1 MISSTKSK
9 PHKVPTS
16 LISLKCHFFCPSSRI
31 IWTVVSKNNE
41 YWIDLDL
48 NYCSCSDYFFRT
60 LSNKKICYHLRDA
73 KKFYIMNNY
82 QIYQFTDEN
91 YAGLIRSIVNDIS
104 LSLRPYIADKNS
116 CQDKFLV

>member
-1 MISSTKSK
+1 
-9 PHKVPTS
+9 
-16 LISLKCHFFCPSSRI
+16 
-31 IWTVVSKNNE
+31 
-41 YWIDLDL
+41 
-48 NYCSCSDYFFRT
+48 
-60 LSNKKICYHLRDA
+60 
-73 KKFYIMNNY
+73 MNNY